1 MFAAVC
7 PRELSFPHVPFGHP
21 FMNDL
26 LFLAHRIPFPPNK
39 GDKLR
44 SFNLLR
50 YLSAHYRVHLGCFVD
65 DPADLQ
71 YVNEVRKYCA
81 EAAFVPLHSIRRR
94 FFSLTGLLSGDA
106 LSVVYYRDARLA
118 NWVRRLRE
126 RFDIRRVLVFSS
138 VMAQYAEPAD
148 GALRVADMVDV
159 DSAKWTRYA
168 KDRSWPM
175 SWLYEREGRR
185 LLDFETAVA
194 RRFDA
199 TVFVS
204 DAEARLFR
212 RLSGIPGQHVH
223 SAGNGV
229 DTEYFRPD
237 AGRASPYGS
246 GGRVVAFT
254 GAMDYWP
261 NIDAVNWFTNDIFPR
276 LRESEPNLRFAIV
289 GARPSIEVRRL
300 GDRDGVL
307 VTGTVPDV
315 RPYLQHAVA
324 AVAPLRIARGVQNKV
339 LEGMA
344 MGLPVVA
351 TPDAAEGLELAPGK
365 EIMVAHTGDEFV
377 DVLREVLGGRK
388 AIGAAARARVVN
400 AYSWEANLSRIR
412 DLLELRQSE
421 VNGEHSERAAAA

>member
-1 MFAAVC
+1 
-7 PRELSFPHVPFGHP
+7 
-21 FMNDL
+21 MNDL

-71 YVNEVRKYCA
+71 YVDEVRKYC
-81 EAAFVPLHSIRRR
+81 EQTAFVSLHPLWRRVR
-94 FFSLTGLLSGDA
+94 SLTGLLSGDA

-118 NWVRRLRE
+118 SWVRDLRD
-126 RFDIRRVLVFSS
+126 RCDIRRILVFSS

-148 GALRVADMVDV
+148 GARRVADLVDV

-168 KDRSWPM
+168 QDRTWPM

-204 DAEARLFR
+204 DAEARLFQ
-212 RLSGIPGQHVH
+212 RLSGMPGQSIHA
-223 SAGNGV
+223 AGNGV
-229 DTEYFRPD
+229 DTEYFRPH
-237 AGRASPYGS
+237 AAHASPYGS
-246 GGRVVAFT
+246 GGPVVAFT

-261 NIDAVNWFTNDIFPR
+261 NVDAVDWFASDIFPR
-276 LRESEPNLRFAIV
+276 LRQSVPNLRFAIV
-289 GARPSIEVRRL
+289 GARPRAEVRRL
-300 GDRDGVL
+300 GEQDGIL

-344 MGLPVVA
+344 MALPVVA
-351 TPDAAEGLELAPGK
+351 TPDAAEGLEVEVGK
-365 EIMVAHTGDEFV
+365 ELIVARTSDEFV
-377 DVLREVLGGRK
+377 DSLWEILNGRM
-388 AIGAAARARVVN
+388 AIGAAARDRVVHS
-400 AYSWEANLSRIR
+400 YSWEANLLRVR
-412 DLLELRQSE
+412 DLLEARTSE
-421 VNGEHSERAAAA
+421 ANGEHSKCAVAA